1 MTDRTAPPAAD
12 NAALDT
18 MRFRADPWADAT
30 IARILCSSDAPA
42 PLSDPSEVHEAILA
56 HWQPRW
62 DKLTT
67 VNKAIAAWTD
77 NATMLQW
84 RAGDAALPDDI
95 GAALEDYLQ
104 AARVPPT
111 WLDEK
116 KIARA
121 ERLFIDHG
129 ALSVTLL
136 FCASLPQCYVVPDLS
151 AVLQITGQLD
161 DNTGHRIR
169 ATGAMIFPVMMH
181 KGLAHDQGA
190 GLAQIFKVRLIH
202 ATIRHLIL
210 RQSPEAA
217 MAHSGR
223 VGVTDLA
230 NRSEVISPLAEIAK
244 SDSMNRALVASGWNT
259 PDRGLPC
266 NQEELAYTL
275 LTFSYVFLDGL
286 RKLGIGLPQTD
297 EEAYLHTWNVVGY
310 YLGIEDSL
318 MAHSMDD
325 AALLFDAMQARGRAG
340 QRSKPI
346 TPDPRP
352 LLGNALMNGMKTIIP
367 WRIAKPFPVL
377 MTRYICGTATASDLG
392 LNGAVWWSSKALFYL
407 LMFIA
412 RFIDATVRRK
422 IPQFSTCRFITRLLG
437 YQLITRLLMSETRP
451 LKLPEQESVRMNNV
465 LNQWGRDQFA
475 PAWMNKV
482 EGLMTTKNGWGSE
495 NKR

>member
-1 MTDRTAPPAAD
+1 MKDRTAPPAAD

-30 IARILCSSDAPA
+30 IAKILGGSALSAQPSDNADA
-42 PLSDPSEVHEAILA
+42 AAVMA
-56 HWQPRW
+56 HWQPRC

-67 VNKAIAAWTD
+67 VNQVFAAWTD
-77 NATMLQW
+77 NAAILRW
-84 RAGDAALPDDI
+84 RAAGSGLPDDI
-95 GAALEDYLQ
+95 GNALEAYLQ
-104 AARVPPT
+104 AAAVRPD
-111 WLDEK
+111 WFDAE

-121 ERLFIDHG
+121 EQLFMDHG

-161 DNTGHRIR
+161 NNAEHRVR
-169 ATGAMIFPVMMH
+169 ATGAMIFPVMMND
-181 KGLAHDQGA
+181 GLAYDQGA

-210 RQSPEAA
+210 RKSPETV
-217 MAHSGR
+217 MAESGR
-223 VGVTDLA
+223 IGRTNTNSD
-230 NRSEVISPLAEIAK
+230 VIAPLAEIAK
-244 SDSMNRALVASGWNT
+244 SDSMNRALLAGGWNT

-275 LTFSYVFLDGL
+275 LTFSYVFLEGL
-286 RKLGIGLPQTD
+286 RKLGIGLPQAD

-310 YLGIEDSL
+310 YLGIDATL
-318 MAHSMDD
+318 MAHTMDD
-325 AALLFDAMQARGRAG
+325 AARLFAAMQARGRAG
-340 QRSKPI
+340 QLSKPI

-352 LLGNALMNGMKTIIP
+352 SLGNALMHAMKTIIP
-367 WRIAKPFPVL
+367 WTIAKPFPVL
-377 MTRYICGTATASDLG
+377 MTRYLCGNATALDLG

-407 LMFIA
+407 LMLIA
-412 RFIDATVRRK
+412 KSIDATVRRTF
-422 IPQFSTCRFITRLLG
+422 PQFSTCRFITRLLG

-451 LKLPEQESVRMNNV
+451 LKLPEHESVRMNNL
-465 LNQWGRDQFA
+465 LNQWGRDQLA
-475 PAWMNKV
+475 PAWMNKL
-482 EGLMTTKNGWGSE
+482 EGMMTTKDGWGSE